1 MKQMTEQH
9 MINAFGGESMAHMRY
24 RYFADRAEK
33 DGYTNVARLFRAVA
47 HAEYIHAGDH
57 YRELKHLEDGFV
69 ANSMGAF
76 GPGNTLKNL
85 GLAIA
90 GETFEVEEMY
100 PSYIEVAKLQEE
112 KGAERSFEW
121 SYKTEKQ
128 HLSLYKKAKKAVEK
142 EEDVDMGPVQVC
154 EVCGYT
160 LEGEAPEQCPVCSAK
175 KERFTAYA

>member
-9 MINAFGGESMAHMRY
+9 MINAFGGESMANMRY

-90 GETFEVEEMY
+90 GETFEVDKMY
-100 PSYIEVAKLQEE
+100 PSYIEVAKLQKE
-112 KGAERSFEW
+112 KEAERSFVW

-142 EEDVDMGPVQVC
+142 EEDVDMGPVKVC